1 MPPRISLLLKYLA
14 KELINPITY
23 LVAFLI
29 GATINTLQG
38 NGLWSSAVP
47 YIVPL
52 LVQGFAKASIKFKNK
67 DMDILCQ
74 LPAERQDPVFVM
86 DKKGWVVAT
95 AGNTKKLFKRHR
107 IKKLHDMFEKSKA
120 EIILKAT
127 AEMRAQW
134 QTEPLELNS
143 KITGKWYQIKT
154 KIGEGGHILVWLDEI
169 SSRKAMDFSL
179 TAIRGF
185 SREVINSINELA
197 KKNDIYDR
205 LASLILKEGYQGVF
219 ITREDQDGNL
229 AGYAFKGNSHELV
242 KSEYIQ
248 VPEASAVPIWGRRW

>member
-1 MPPRISLLLKYLA
+1 MPPRISLPLKYLA

-23 LVAFLI
+23 LVAFFI

-38 NGLWSSAVP
+38 NGLWFSAIP

-52 LVQGFAKASIKFKNK
+52 FVQGFAKASIKFKNK

-74 LPAERQDPVFVM
+74 LPAERQDPVFVI

-95 AGNTKKLFKRHR
+95 AGNTKKLFKKHR
-107 IKKLHDMFEKSKA
+107 IKKLDDLFEKSEA
-120 EIILKAT
+120 ETILKAGDDI
-127 AEMRAQW
+127 RAKW
-134 QTEPLELNS
+134 QVEPLELNS
-143 KITGKWYQIKT
+143 QVTGKWYQVKT
-154 KIGEGGHILVWLDEI
+154 KIGEGGHVLTWLDEI
-169 SSRKAMDFSL
+169 SSRKAMDISL

-205 LASLILKEGYQGVF
+205 LALL
-219 ITREDQDGNL
+219 
-229 AGYAFKGNSHELV
+229 
-242 KSEYIQ
+242 
-248 VPEASAVPIWGRRW
+248 